1 MIRLNLNENPY
12 SPSEN
17 VINAAK
23 KGLEK
28 ANRYCDFE
36 LMDEFKKNL
45 ESYTGIPKDRII
57 IAPGSDFL
65 LRELIHTFA
74 TDRKIIMV
82 NPSFFPAL
90 ECAKA
95 HAKKLIRIQLVPPD
109 FNLNYDL
116 IINESKE
123 KSLIIIDNPNNPTGK
138 RILKREK
145 VKEILENDALLLVD
159 EAYYEFSG
167 YTFADLIEEYPNLG
181 ITRSM
186 DKSFSLAGF
195 RLGYLL
201 GGDYFKEAL
210 SDFIT
215 FLPKA
220 SVYAG
225 IEALKN
231 NEYMKENIKKIID
244 ERERMK
250 KELKNLG
257 FEVFE
262 SEANFILIKGK
273 IPDLGEKLR
282 DRGILIRDLS
292 REWFSGFY
300 RITVGK
306 RNENDLLL
314 NSLREI
320 TEN

>member
-1 MIRLNLNENPY
+1 ME
-12 SPSEN
+12 
-17 VINAAK
+17 
-23 KGLEK
+23 
-28 ANRYCDFE
+28 E
-36 LMDEFKKNL
+36 LKKNL
-45 ESYTGIPKDRII
+45 EDYTKIPKDRIVL
-57 IAPGSDFL
+57 APGSDFL

-74 TDRKIIMV
+74 TNRKIIMV

-90 ECAKA
+90 ECAKT

-116 IINESKE
+116 VINESKE
-123 KSLIIIDNPNNPTGK
+123 RALIIIDNPNNPTGK

-145 VKEILENDALLLVD
+145 VKEILDTGALLLVD

-167 YTFADLIEEYPNLG
+167 YTFADLIGKYPNLG

-201 GGDYFKEAL
+201 AGDYFRDAL

-215 FLPKA
+215 FLPRSSA
-220 SVYAG
+220 YAG

-231 NEYMKENIKKIID
+231 REYMEKNIEKVIN

-250 KELKNLG
+250 EELKNLG

-262 SEANFILIKGK
+262 SDANFILIRSK
-273 IPDLGEKLR
+273 IDALEEKLR
-282 DRGILIRDLS
+282 DKGILIRDLS
-292 REWFSGFY
+292 CEWSSGFY
-300 RITVGK
+300 RITVGLPK
-306 RNENDLLL
+306 ETSILIDNLK
-314 NSLREI
+314 EI
-320 TEN
+320 AGNKYQ